1 VLAVGILAF
10 LIGVVDLGQNAVATH
25 ENTNLVEPDAPK
37 SPEQIEIEEQQ
48 EKVARKQFLEL
59 RNLPRYTFYS
69 LCRGLLAYGLSLGF
83 TLVYGYWAAK
93 DRRAATVLLP
103 TLDILQSI
111 PVLGFLPGVLLT
123 FRALFPTNNIGLE
136 IASVLLIFT
145 GQAWNMTFSFYHSL
159 MSIPQEQREVASI
172 FRFTWFERLT
182 KLELPFATMGL
193 VWNSMMSMAGGWF
206 FLTAC
211 EAMELGEVKVRLP
224 GIGSYMKIAIDEK
237 DVAAQL
243 WAIFAMI
250 LMIVGLDQLL
260 WRPIVV
266 WAQKFRTEEGA
277 GESDDSSWFLDFLRR
292 SRFLTFLERWHK
304 LRTRRASSAPS
315 ADPTPISHAAGAA
328 TNAPIAGQL
337 PTRPIAAQSEIV
349 SPVGSLLVLGLLGIG
364 MLWGLY
370 RLVEML
376 RLLSLDEWGT
386 ILASAGVTLGRVIL
400 STAIGTLLA
409 VPVGLAIGLSPRLA
423 RSMQPIV
430 QVAASFPMPMLYPL
444 AVGVM
449 ILCGID
455 INFGS
460 VILMLLGTMW
470 YILFNVIA
478 GAMVI
483 PSDLRE
489 AATSFHI
496 LGRQRFWTVYAPG
509 IFPYLVTG
517 WVTAA
522 GGAWNAS
529 ILAELVSYNGDKLRA
544 FGLGGL
550 ITQATDDKNFPLLSA
565 GVLVMALVVVLF
577 NRTVWRPLYRLAE
590 TRFSLS
596 K

>member
-1 VLAVGILAF
+1 
-10 LIGVVDLGQNAVATH
+10 VATH
-25 ENTNLVEPDAPK
+25 EDTNHAARDEPK
-37 SPEQIEIEEQQ
+37 TPEQIAAEEEQ
-48 EKVARKQFLEL
+48 EKLDRAEFLRL
-59 RNLPRYTFYS
+59 RNLPRFTFYS
-69 LCRGLLAYGLSLGF
+69 LCRGLLAYGLSLAF

-93 DRRAATVLLP
+93 DRRASSVLLP
-103 TLDILQSI
+103 LLDILQSI
-111 PVLGFLPGVLLT
+111 PVLAFLPGVLLT

-136 IASVLLIFT
+136 IASILLIFT

-172 FRFTWFERLT
+172 YRFTWFERLT

-211 EAMELGEVKVRLP
+211 EAMELGDEKFRLP
-224 GIGSYMKIAIDEK
+224 GIGSYMKVAIDDK
-237 DVAAQL
+237 DTPAQL
-243 WAIFAMI
+243 WAILAMV

-277 GESDDSSWFLDFLRR
+277 GASDDSSWFLDLLRR
-292 SRFLTFLERWHK
+292 SRFLTFLERWRR
-304 LRTRRASSAPS
+304 LRLQRTSSSAAPHS
-315 ADPTPISHAAGAA
+315 APVDSGAIAAGESPM
-328 TNAPIAGQL
+328 NPAPG
-337 PTRPIAAQSEIV
+337 PIAAQSEIV
-349 SPVGSLLVLGLLGIG
+349 NPIGSLVVLALLGIA
-364 MLWGLY
+364 MLWGMY

-376 RLLSLDEWGT
+376 LLVSLDDWQT
-386 ILASAGVTLGRVIL
+386 IFASAGATLGRVLL

-409 VPVGLAIGLSPRLA
+409 VPIGLAIGLSPRLA

-430 QVAASFPMPMLYPL
+430 QVAASFPMPMLYPI

-455 INFGS
+455 INIGS
-460 VILMLLGTMW
+460 VVLMLLGTMW

-529 ILAELVSYNGDKLRA
+529 ILAELVTYDGKKLRA

-577 NRTVWRPLYRLAE
+577 NRLVWRRLYSIAE